1 MTTNITSISPEIEVI
16 PLLPLP
22 FGQSWYIKFN
32 YCVTN
37 HRLKHLFPLKEIAKN
52 IRDQPRKDRQHNFV
66 MVLNIVHLLYTLY
79 GTLYSILYTIYTTYT
94 IWY

>member
-37 HRLKHLFPLKEIAKN
+37 HRLKHLFPLKEICQEYPGPATEGPTA
-52 IRDQPRKDRQHNFV
+52 Q
-66 MVLNIVHLLYTLY
+66 LCY
-79 GTLYSILYTIYTTYT
+79 GIKYSASTIYT
-94 IWY
+94 IWYTI